1 MSKRVLVVDDSPAMR
16 KMIIK
21 VIQMSGF
28 ETAAIEQASDGQAGL
43 TMLRTHP
50 FDLVLTDINMPGM
63 SGEEMLEVMSIDE
76 QLRLLPVVV
85 ISTDATD
92 VRMDRMKTLGAKG
105 YVSKPFSPALLRV
118 ELERVLEGANV

>member
-28 ETAAIEQASDGQAGL
+28 ETAGIEQASDGQAA
-43 TMLRTHP
+43 LRLLRAEP
-50 FDLVLTDINMPGM
+50 FDLVLTDINMPVM
-63 SGEEMLEVMSIDE
+63 SGEEMLEVMAIDDHLN
-76 QLRLLPVVV
+76 QLPVVV

-92 VRMDRMKTLGAKG
+92 VRMDRMKNLGAKG
-105 YVSKPFSPALLRV
+105 YVAKPFSPALLRT
-118 ELERVLEGANV
+118 ELERVLEVPHV